1 MLEKSFAERS
11 FVEKCWRKVFE
22 RLVVQ
27 AKCWRKTVLVGVK
40 NQHLCVCVCVSTSLG
55 RCFCCIAGATLVAT
69 LQLLRHRWRS
79 NLYSGSWVVH
89 LCMLQTMMQHLSR
102 HAVVYCILHLLP
114 PTETRQKQGSAYP
127 GASAI
132 PGAPEVSSFAGP
144 SAGSWDLY
152 SI

>member
-1 MLEKSFAERS
+1 MLEKSLRETRCTSEVLAKDS
-11 FVEKCWRKVFE
+11 FGGGKEPAPV
-22 RLVVQ
+22 
-27 AKCWRKTVLVGVK
+27 
-40 NQHLCVCVCVSTSLG
+40 CVCVCVSTSLG

-79 NLYSGSWVVH
+79 NLHSGSWVVH